1 MEGEHKGNHSIK
13 REFIDRKTTVRDG
26 SGEQLPEM
34 MDTGT
39 FCPPEPMN
47 R

>member
-26 SGEQLPEM
+26 SGEQLPRN
-34 MDTGT
+34 DGHGYLLST
-39 FCPPEPMN
+39 
-47 R
+47 